1 MCIKMQ
7 TAECAMLLECAH
19 ANKYRNAWLCCCA
32 RILYIGAQ
40 PPAPTPASGNKAQ
53 VGQAVSLGL
62 GSRSSKG
69 SSIKAGP

>member
-7 TAECAMLLECAH
+7 TAECAMLRE
-19 ANKYRNAWLCCCA
+19 CA

-40 PPAPTPASGNKAQ
+40 PPYSYPRL
-53 VGQAVSLGL
+53 LGV